1 MTLKETLH
9 LGHHRKDS
17 KDITADNNPTNGT
30 NGNRTSGD
38 IARVDTMAST
48 SSTEAI
54 PKGAVTETASTL
66 EERLRA
72 WKHVVGK
79 LEMYIEQHEL
89 LYRAVAKEYEKVG
102 KVSSLK
108 RILFPIHQCMRR
120 QI

>member
-9 LGHHRKDS
+9 LGNHRKGS
-17 KDITADNNPTNGT
+17 KDIAADKPPTNGT

-38 IARVDTMAST
+38 IARVDSMAST

-79 LEMYIEQHEL
+79 LEGYIEQHEH
-89 LYRAVAKEYEKVG
+89 LYRAMAKEYEKVG
-102 KVSSLK
+102 KVSFLG
-108 RILFPIHQCMRR
+108 RIPHLPVL
-120 QI
+120 